1 LSERSQDGSARAEG
15 VGGMSASATGMG
27 PAVPRRSS
35 GRGRSSGRS
44 LTDLKYRF
52 PGRYM
57 ASWAALVL
65 LVVVAAVAWP
75 ASVRGDSIQVV
86 SALAG
91 VLALAAFGQLLVIMI
106 GGIDLS
112 VPAILA
118 ATAGV
123 VVHYGVPGSNLPLV
137 ILAAVLV
144 AIVIS
149 LVNGIFISVLRLN
162 ALIVTLAT
170 FGIVTG
176 AIGLWTG
183 VSFSLTGQAPAS
195 LQRFAKWSTLNLD
208 VCFLIA
214 VAVAVVLALVLWRT
228 RAGRQVA
235 AVGSNRRAA
244 HALGV
249 RDTLVEMTVFAAVG
263 LLYGVA
269 GVLLAGFLGTPD
281 ITVGSPYQIA
291 TITAAAIAGV
301 ALNGGPGSVASVLSA
316 CVFLELLNQALIVA
330 GLPAGAQGIVQGGVL
345 VIAVAAITLGQY
357 GLSGLRRGRHLVR
370 VMTRRA

>member
-1 LSERSQDGSARAEG
+1 MTAG
-15 VGGMSASATGMG
+15 VSRGE
-27 PAVPRRSS
+27 PAVGRRSS
-35 GRGRSSGRS
+35 GPGW

-57 ASWAALVL
+57 ASWAALGL
-65 LVVVAAVAWP
+65 LMVVAAFAWP
-75 ASVRGDSIQVV
+75 ASLHGSSILVV

-91 VLALAAFGQLLVIMI
+91 VLALAAFGQMLVIMI

-112 VPAILA
+112 VSAILA

-123 VVHYGVPGSNLPLV
+123 VVHYGVPGSNLALV
-137 ILAAVLV
+137 ILAGVLV
-144 AIVIS
+144 AVVIS
-149 LVNGIFISVLRLN
+149 LVNGVFISVLRLN

-183 VSFSLTGQAPAS
+183 VAFSVTGQAPAS
-195 LQRFAKWSTLNLD
+195 LQSFAQKSTLNLNA
-208 VCFLIA
+208 CFLIA
-214 VAVAVVLALVLWRT
+214 VAVAVVLAAVLTRT

-263 LLYGVA
+263 LLYGIA
-269 GVLLAGFLGTPD
+269 GVLLAGFIGTPD
-281 ITVGSPYQIA
+281 VTVGSPYQLA

-316 CVFLELLNQALIVA
+316 CVFLTLLDQALVIA
-330 GLPAGAQGIVQGGVL
+330 GLSAGARVIVQGLAL
-345 VIAVAAITLGQY
+345 VVAVAAITLGQY
-357 GLSGLRRGRHLVR
+357 GLAGLRRGRRLIATI
-370 VMTRRA
+370 TRRA

>member
-1 LSERSQDGSARAEG
+1 MTAG
-15 VGGMSASATGMG
+15 VSRGE
-27 PAVPRRSS
+27 PAVGRRSS
-35 GRGRSSGRS
+35 GPGW

-57 ASWAALVL
+57 ASWAALGL
-65 LVVVAAVAWP
+65 LVVVAAFAWP
-75 ASVRGDSIQVV
+75 AILHGSSILIV

-91 VLALAAFGQLLVIMI
+91 VLALAAFGQMLVIMI

-123 VVHYGVPGSNLPLV
+123 VVHYGVPGSNLALV
-137 ILAAVLV
+137 ILTGILV
-144 AIVIS
+144 AVVIS
-149 LVNGIFISVLRLN
+149 LVNGVFISVLRLN

-183 VSFSLTGQAPAS
+183 VAFSVTGQAPAS
-195 LQRFAKWSTLNLD
+195 LQSFAQKSTLNLNA
-208 VCFLIA
+208 CFLIA
-214 VAVAVVLALVLWRT
+214 VAVAIVL
-228 RAGRQVA
+228 A

-263 LLYGVA
+263 LLYGIA
-269 GVLLAGFLGTPD
+269 GVLLAGFIGTPD
-281 ITVGSPYQIA
+281 VTVGSPYQLA
-291 TITAAAIAGV
+291 TIT
-301 ALNGGPGSVASVLSA
+301 
-316 CVFLELLNQALIVA
+316 
-330 GLPAGAQGIVQGGVL
+330 
-345 VIAVAAITLGQY
+345 
-357 GLSGLRRGRHLVR
+357 
-370 VMTRRA
+370 RRA

>member
-1 LSERSQDGSARAEG
+1 
-15 VGGMSASATGMG
+15 MTASVTGTD
-27 PAVPRRSS
+27 PAVLPRSS
-35 GRGRSSGRS
+35 GPGW
-44 LTDLKYRF
+44 LTDMKYRF

-57 ASWAALVL
+57 ASWAALGL
-65 LVVVAAVAWP
+65 LAVVAAVAWP
-75 ASVRGDSIQVV
+75 TSLRGNSILVV

-91 VLALAAFGQLLVIMI
+91 VLALAAFGQMLVIMI

-112 VPAILA
+112 VSAILA

-123 VVHYGVPGSNLPLV
+123 VVHNGVPGSNLGLV
-137 ILAAVLV
+137 ILAGVVVAV
-144 AIVIS
+144 VIS
-149 LVNGIFISVLRLN
+149 LVNGVFISVLRLN

-183 VSFSLTGQAPAS
+183 VAFSVTGQAPAS
-195 LQRFAKWSTLNLD
+195 LQSFTRKSTFNLD
-208 VCFLIA
+208 ACFLIA
-214 VAVAVVLALVLWRT
+214 VAVAVVLAAVLSRT

-263 LLYGVA
+263 LLYGIA
-269 GVLLAGFLGTPD
+269 GVLLAGFIGTPD
-281 ITVGSPYQIA
+281 VTVGSSYQLA

-301 ALNGGPGSVASVLSA
+301 ALNGGPGSVASALSA
-316 CVFLELLNQALIVA
+316 CIFLQLLNQVLVVA
-330 GLPAGAQGIVQGGVL
+330 GLPAGAQGIVQGVAL
-345 VIAVAAITLGQY
+345 VVAVAAITLGQY
-357 GLSGLRRGRHLVR
+357 GLAGLRRGRRLIGTVA
-370 VMTRRA
+370 RRT